1 MNKSFVSRALQITS
15 AVAVYSATN
24 VWASTKH
31 IDIVSSALTN
41 VNSLLVILAIAFA
54 LPYFCFKAF
63 SKLYTPPA
71 SQNLDDLSKVKNSKL
86 RQDELDAISNE
97 EIETMQYRGIQYKN
111 EDLVANTKANLR
123 EANLREANLREGE
136 KSQPVIKYRG
146 VNIENNA
153 NSLDSDS
160 QEVTDSFLT
169 ERNSQKSAKP
179 KKRMKYRGS
188 YVD

>member
-1 MNKSFVSRALQITS
+1 MKKSFVSRAFQITS
-15 AVAVYSATN
+15 AVTVYSATN

-41 VNSLLVILAIAFA
+41 VNSLLVILTIAFA

-63 SKLYTPPA
+63 GKLYTPPA
-71 SQNLDDLSKVKNSKL
+71 SQNLDNLSKARNSNF
-86 RQDELDAISNE
+86 RQDELDAIGNE
-97 EIETMQYRGIQYKN
+97 VIETMQYRGIQYKN
-111 EDLVANTKANLR
+111 EDLANNTKKK
-123 EANLREANLREGE
+123 GE

-146 VNIENNA
+146 INIENNA
-153 NSLDSDS
+153 NSLGSDS
-160 QEVTDSFLT
+160 QSDSQKVTDSFST

-179 KKRMKYRGS
+179 KERMKYRGS

>member
-1 MNKSFVSRALQITS
+1 MKKSFVSRALQITS
-15 AVAVYSATN
+15 GVAVYSATN

-31 IDIVSSALTN
+31 IDIVSSALTS

-54 LPYFCFKAF
+54 LPYFCFKVF

-71 SQNLDDLSKVKNSKL
+71 SQNLNDLSKTRNPKL
-86 RQDELDAISNE
+86 RQDELDAIGNE
-97 EIETMQYRGIQYKN
+97 VIETMQYRGIPYKN
-111 EDLVANTKANLR
+111 EDLATNIKTNVKK
-123 EANLREANLREGE
+123 GE

-146 VNIENNA
+146 VNIENDTNI
-153 NSLDSDS
+153 LDSDS
-160 QEVTDSFLT
+160 QEVTDSFST

-179 KKRMKYRGS
+179 KERMKYRGS